1 MYREGHVGAALLAY
15 TPLGAVA
22 VVFGAEGVALL
33 GAVVA
38 VALASLPDYDLR
50 VSIISHRGITHTVW
64 FAAAV
69 GAVLGGFGFLLA
81 GGGPLL
87 GGQFGLSS
95 TGQVAG
101 FAAVVGVVTI
111 GSHIAAD
118 AITPMGVTPFVPL
131 SDRHYT
137 ASLVTADN
145 TLANYGLL
153 ALGVAV
159 AAGVAVL
166 LFQSGGV

>member
-15 TPLGAVA
+15 TPLGAAA
-22 VVFGAEGVALL
+22 VLLGAESLALL
-33 GAVVA
+33 GALVS
-38 VALASLPDYDLR
+38 VALATLPDYDLR
-50 VSIISHRGITHTVW
+50 VSFVSHRGITHTVW

-69 GAVLGGFGFLLA
+69 GAVLGGGVFLLA

-87 GGQFGLSS
+87 DGQSGISPV
-95 TGQVAG
+95 GRIAG
-101 FAAVVGVVTI
+101 FAAVVGVTAT

-118 AITPMGVTPFVPL
+118 AITPMGITPFVPL

-145 TLANYGLL
+145 TVANYTLL

-159 AAGVAVL
+159 AASAAVL
-166 LFQSGGV
+166 LLRLSGI